1 MTAFEDGAA
10 DARRAAARADLLARE
25 GVTFNVEVLTGHE
38 QELSGY
44 IAGVLSVLGDAARF
58 TTSVAVGARPRVWAV
73 WSGASGSGGVAGGP
87 GGQGSANRGTLNV
100 HGPATPP
107 NDWGTLG
114 PGHLWFAPD
123 GADRPVSPGTAG
135 WIALGEVVRQ

>member
-25 GVTFNVEVLTGHE
+25 GVTFNVEEHTGHE

-123 GADRPVSPGTAG
+123 GADPPESPATAG
-135 WIALGEVVRQ
+135 WIDLGEVVPQ